1 MDTGGGYEIPRD
13 SCRGPVG
20 PTAAATTIR
29 ACRTSSLKE
38 RGWSSPVVGLDVVR
52 WQALGACGCT
62 GPRRRGQGVAV
73 GRLQSGRRAL
83 TPAPSDARC
92 SAPRKDECSLLLG
105 ARGRGPAPAR
115 RRRKQPG
122 LGAGRQAR
130 LACAACFLLAWVAQ
144 LGWLAHYFSR
154 RVLVGYIHGV
164 AVVLVCGQLGK
175 LLGVDIDATKPIGQ
189 LVDAIQELGNASGTT
204 VIVSAIALGALL
216 VARFFLPRLPAA
228 LIVVLASILVSWAV
242 DLEAHGVAVSAR
254 SPPACRASAS
264 RGRHSATRSTSS
276 RQ

>member
-1 MDTGGGYEIPRD
+1 MFCAE
-13 SCRGPVG
+13 
-20 PTAAATTIR
+20 
-29 ACRTSSLKE
+29 
-38 RGWSSPVVGLDVVR
+38 
-52 WQALGACGCT
+52 
-62 GPRRRGQGVAV
+62 
-73 GRLQSGRRAL
+73 
-83 TPAPSDARC
+83 
-92 SAPRKDECSLLLG
+92 KDECSLLLG

-122 LGAGRQAR
+122 LGAGRHAR

-154 RVLVGYIHGV
+154 PVLVGYIHGV

-204 VIVSAIALGALL
+204 VLVSAIALGALL

-228 LIVVLASILVSWAV
+228 LIVVPASILVSWAV
-242 DLEAHGVAVSAR
+242 GLEAHGVAVVGSIPSGVPSFSLPRPPLGDAVDLVPAAIGIFLVWFADGILTVR
-254 SPPACRASAS
+254 SFPESSTSTSGQTRSSSTS
-264 RGRHSATRSTSS
+264 RG
-276 RQ
+276 

>member
-1 MDTGGGYEIPRD
+1 
-13 SCRGPVG
+13 
-20 PTAAATTIR
+20 
-29 ACRTSSLKE
+29 
-38 RGWSSPVVGLDVVR
+38 
-52 WQALGACGCT
+52 
-62 GPRRRGQGVAV
+62 
-73 GRLQSGRRAL
+73 
-83 TPAPSDARC
+83 
-92 SAPRKDECSLLLG
+92 
-105 ARGRGPAPAR
+105 
-115 RRRKQPG
+115 
-122 LGAGRQAR
+122 
-130 LACAACFLLAWVAQ
+130 
-144 LGWLAHYFSR
+144 
-154 RVLVGYIHGV
+154 VLVGYIHGVAVVLDGV

-175 LLGVDIDATKPIGQ
+175 LLGVDIDATKPLEQ
-189 LVDAIQELGNASGTT
+189 LVDASGTT